1 MGKLQINDLDFCE
14 SADDSQ
20 AQGGFSYLKN
30 YNKLVVSSFSDFD
43 IYDLDSLDNF
53 DSIDEYLFKGLSEK
67 ELGQEGNIGYR
78 IESEDGK
85 KVIFGI
91 VSQRGDTNFIRVSA
105 RVRS

>member
-14 SADDSQ
+14 SANDNQ
-20 AQGGFSYLKN
+20 VQGGFSYLKN
-30 YNKLVVSSFSDFD
+30 YNKLVVSSFSDFE
-43 IYDLDSLDNF
+43 IYDWDSFDNF
-53 DSIDEYLFKGLSEK
+53 DSFDESLFKGLSEK
-67 ELGQEGNIGYR
+67 ELAQEGNIGYR

-91 VSQRGDTNFIRVSA
+91 VSNKGDTNFIRVSA